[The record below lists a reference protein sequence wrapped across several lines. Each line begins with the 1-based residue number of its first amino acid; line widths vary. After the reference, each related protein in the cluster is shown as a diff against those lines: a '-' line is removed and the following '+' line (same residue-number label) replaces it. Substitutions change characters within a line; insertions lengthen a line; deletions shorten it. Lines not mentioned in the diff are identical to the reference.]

1 MTDPISHT
9 VPAHGINLHYVDWG
23 APPGADDAPTLFLL
37 HGDMR
42 TSRSWDAVARSLCDR
57 YRVLALD
64 SRGHGNSDWPDT
76 GYTFA
81 QRVDDLEAFAD
92 AIGMRNAIAVAHS
105 TGGVVATLLAERRP
119 DIFTRLALLEPMVV
133 VTESFQ
139 RMVSKRAETPRRTW
153 DSREDMYKYLKW
165 HRMTGKWP
173 DDVIRDVV
181 DHESYELPDGRLD
194 IKWATA
200 SMRWSER
207 EGDYLDLKPALRTL
221 GKPILFIMSD
231 SRADQF
237 RHLHPIAEQTQG
249 LRPALHSRQR
259 PQHVHGP
266 ARGGSQR
273 RCQVW
278 PLPAERRTQPSLAY
292 SSAGYFRGLT

>member
-1 MTDPISHT
+1 MSRPSSHI
-9 VPAHGINLHYVDWG
+9 VHAQGIDLHYVDWG
-23 APPGADDAPTLFLL
+23 IPGGADDAPSLFLL

-42 TSRSWDAVARSLCDR
+42 TSRSWDAVARHLLDR
-57 YRVLALD
+57 YRVIALD
-64 SRGHGNSDWPDT
+64 SRGHGDSDWPDT

-92 AIGMRNAIAVAHS
+92 AVGMRNVVAVAHS
-105 TGGVVATLLAERRP
+105 TGGVVATLLSERRP
-119 DIFTRLALLEPMVV
+119 DIFRCLALLEPMVV

-173 DDVIRDVV
+173 DEVIRDVV

-194 IKWATA
+194 MKWATA

-237 RHLHPIAEQTQG
+237 RHLIPIAEQTPDFDLLTIPGSGHNMYMDQ
-249 LRPALHSRQR
+249 PAA
-259 PQHVHGP
+259 V
-266 ARGGSQR
+266 
-273 RCQVW
+273 
-278 PLPAERRTQPSLAY
+278 AEAISWFAAP
-292 SSAGYFRGLT
+292 G

>member
-1 MTDPISHT
+1 MTNPISHT
-9 VPAHGINLHYVDWG
+9 VPAQGINLHYVAWET
-23 APPGADDAPTLFLL
+23 PPDADDAPTLFLL

-42 TSRSWDAVARSLCDR
+42 TSRSWDAVARHLCDR
-57 YRVLALD
+57 YRVIALD
-64 SRGHGNSDWPDT
+64 SRGHGDSDWPDT

-92 AIGMRNAIAVAHS
+92 AIEMRNAVAVAHS

-133 VTESFQ
+133 VTEIFQ

-173 DDVIRDVV
+173 DEVIRDVV

-207 EGDYLDLKPALRTL
+207 EGDYLDLTPTLRTL
-221 GKPILFIMSD
+221 NKPILFIMSD

-237 RHLHPIAEQTQG
+237 RHLHPIAEQTPDFDLLTIPDSAHNMYMDQ
-249 LRPALHSRQR
+249 PAA
-259 PQHVHGP
+259 VAKAVVKFTKGI
-266 ARGGSQR
+266 
-273 RCQVW
+273 
-278 PLPAERRTQPSLAY
+278 
-292 SSAGYFRGLT
+292 

>member
-1 MTDPISHT
+1 MTNPTSHS
-9 VPAHGINLHYVDWG
+9 VPAQGINLHYVDWG
-23 APPGADDAPTLFLL
+23 TPPGADDAPTIFLL

-42 TSRSWDAVARSLCDR
+42 TSRSWDAVARRLCDS

-64 SRGHGNSDWPDT
+64 SRGHGDSDWPDT

-81 QRVDDLEAFAD
+81 QRVDDLEAFSD

-105 TGGVVATLLAERRP
+105 TGGVVATLLSDRRP

-153 DSREDMYKYLKW
+153 DSREGMYKYLKW

-173 DDVIRDVV
+173 DEVIRDVV
-181 DHESYELPDGRLD
+181 DHESYELPNSRLD

-221 GKPILFIMSD
+221 EKPILFIMSD

-237 RHLHPIAEQTQG
+237 RHLHPIAEETPDFDLLTIPDSGHNMYMDQ
-249 LRPALHSRQR
+249 PAA
-259 PQHVHGP
+259 V
-266 ARGGSQR
+266 
-273 RCQVW
+273 
-278 PLPAERRTQPSLAY
+278 AEAVRNFIE
-292 SSAGYFRGLT
+292 GV

>member
-1 MTDPISHT
+1 MTNPTSHS
-9 VPAHGINLHYVDWG
+9 VPAQGINLHYVDWG
-23 APPGADDAPTLFLL
+23 TPPGADDAPTIFLL

-42 TSRSWDAVARSLCDR
+42 TSRSWDAVARRLCDS

-64 SRGHGNSDWPDT
+64 SRGHGDSDWPDT

-81 QRVDDLEAFAD
+81 QRVDDLEAFSD

-105 TGGVVATLLAERRP
+105 TGGVVATLLSDRRP

-153 DSREDMYKYLKW
+153 DSREGMYKYLKW

-173 DDVIRDVV
+173 DEVIRDVV
-181 DHESYELPDGRLD
+181 DHESYELPNGRLD

-221 GKPILFIMSD
+221 EKPILFIMSD

-237 RHLHPIAEQTQG
+237 RHLHPIAEETPDFDLLTIPDSGHNMYMDQ
-249 LRPALHSRQR
+249 PAA
-259 PQHVHGP
+259 VAKAVVKFIKGI
-266 ARGGSQR
+266 
-273 RCQVW
+273 
-278 PLPAERRTQPSLAY
+278 
-292 SSAGYFRGLT
+292 